1 MSRSR
6 NFIVLSIGS
15 MSGLTD
21 VPKHFSKRHHFLIF
35 FFLVDVAEYL
45 KGYLIGML
53 RSGLV

>member
-1 MSRSR
+1 M
-6 NFIVLSIGS
+6 LSIGS

-21 VPKHFSKRHHFLIF
+21 APKHFSKRMIF